1 MQNILTMKNSK
12 IITTNITVNA
22 SREKV
27 WDILYTKFGDV
38 VLYNPSLVGS
48 HFTTKTSGEVG
59 CERECRLDA
68 KTFIRERIT
77 KADQLNTFTIDI
89 TGGNMP
95 MVKTMQVDVELSAAP
110 DKGTTVTILANISTK
125 PAFMAALMK
134 GMFKKKLSDM
144 LIGLK
149 YYIETGKPVSKKT
162 FSPVFKSYKKLQ
174 LNQSFS

>member
-27 WDILYTKFGDV
+27 WEVLFTKFGDV

-77 KADQLNTFTIDI
+77 KADHLRSFTIDI

-95 MVKTMQVDVELSAAP
+95 MVKTMQVDVELNSAI
-110 DKGTTVTILANISTK
+110 DLSTTVNIIANISTK
-125 PAFMAALMK
+125 PTFMAVLMK
-134 GMFKKKLSDM
+134 GMFKKKLTDM

-149 YYIETGKPVSKKT
+149 YYIETGTPVSKKS
-162 FSPVFKSYKKLQ
+162 FNPVFKSYKKLQ